1 MFWLLCAAVS
11 GSNEK
16 FLADKLKKKG
26 NCLLIMF
33 WLLVLEVWKCW
44 LFLRWKNEKW
54 KLSTYP
60 VSVIGAGVSGSV
72 DKFFD
77 DKLKMKSVYLSCCW
91 GARKCWRMP
100 RRVHNSKNSS
110 TVPDPPAQKLTRQVR
125 HFSFIIVCLSVRRLE
140 KRGVAPKFLHW
151 CSLLASYREM

>member
-1 MFWLLCAAVS
+1 
-11 GSNEK
+11 
-16 FLADKLKKKG
+16 
-26 NCLLIMF
+26 MF

-110 TVPDPPAQKLTRQVR
+110 TVPDTPAQKLTRQVDTF
-125 HFSFIIVCLSVRRLE
+125 HLSSFACQSVAWKKGGCPEIFALVLALSIIQGDV
-140 KRGVAPKFLHW
+140 KRKRKNRKQ
-151 CSLLASYREM
+151 SRLLAF